1 MERTISNI
9 SIKLDNLQEKLKMYD
24 ENSKHIIFE
33 ESERG
38 EIDTSQRIRIDVETP
53 VDDSTPKREEDRTI
67 IYEKLS
73 SVSSQAKTPV

>member
-1 MERTISNI
+1 
-9 SIKLDNLQEKLKMYD
+9 LDNLQEKLKMYD

-38 EIDTSQRIRIDVETP
+38 EIDTSQRVRSREISDE
-53 VDDSTPKREEDRTI
+53 DLLDSTPKREEERTI

-73 SVSSQAKTPV
+73 SVSSQPKTPV